1 MAATRK
7 IKHDAVKEEDNNQL
21 IGLKYL
27 LDKTSSDSQNNQQVN
42 TTHPVKTVETPVFEE
57 TPVVP
62 TQTVPLTQKVQE
74 IDPNSNV
81 ITEEKKEVSDTT
93 VGIRMTTAKKREMK
107 AYFIQHG
114 TTMSQGVIDAFALL
128 KKLEDEGK
136 VEYRDGILEI
146 V

>member
-7 IKHDAVKEEDNNQL
+7 IKHDAVNEEDKMQL
-21 IGLKYL
+21 IGLKGL
-27 LDKTSSDSQNNQQVN
+27 LGGTSSDSQNNQQVN
-42 TTHPVKTVETPVFEE
+42 TTQPVKTVETPVFEE

-62 TQTVPLTQKVQE
+62 TPTVPLTQKVQE

>member
-7 IKHDAVKEEDNNQL
+7 IKHDAVNAEDTIQMKD
-21 IGLKYL
+21 I
-27 LDKTSSDSQNNQQVN
+27 LDKLSETSSDSQNNQQVN
-42 TTHPVKTVETPVFEE
+42 TTQPVTTVETPVLKE
-57 TPVVP
+57 TPVVQ

-74 IDPNSNV
+74 IDPNTNV

>member
-7 IKHDAVKEEDNNQL
+7 IRHDAVNAEDTNQL
-21 IGLKYL
+21 EDIMKVLGGSSF
-27 LDKTSSDSQNNQQVN
+27 DKQQEN
-42 TTHPVKTVETPVFEE
+42 TTQNVKTVETPSFDE
-57 TPVVP
+57 TPVVKKEEV
-62 TQTVPLTQKVQE
+62 TLTQKVQE

-93 VGIRMTTAKKREMK
+93 VGIRMTTTKKREMK

-114 TTMSQGVIDAFALL
+114 TTMSQGVIDAFTLL

-136 VEYRDGILEI
+136 VEYKDGILEI

>member
-7 IKHDAVKEEDNNQL
+7 KGVP
-21 IGLKYL
+21 
-27 LDKTSSDSQNNQQVN
+27 QQVIAEDLDQMKN
-42 TTHPVKTVETPVFEE
+42 LFGGATKKIETVATPEFDVVPE
-57 TPVVP
+57 PVVEEVHLNIQDSNIQSAKEP
-62 TQTVPLTQKVQE
+62 DT
-74 IDPNSNV
+74 NV
-81 ITEEKKEVSDTT
+81 ITEEKREVSDTT

-128 KKLEDEGK
+128 KMLEDEGK
-136 VEYRDGILEI
+136 VAYRDGILER